1 VPSVAARF
9 RETVRNGADA
19 SRRKPRKT
27 YQYASFFEAWV
38 SFCAKSHR
46 AARAQVTSPGS
57 EDPPGNGTFTAPSPT
72 LHGAASQLPDTP
84 GMESAGRLLFVATV
98 TCYLLGRIFGGGAAP
113 VEVVVYGMTAAF
125 GLEYLLV
132 SWGGLWQRG

>member
-1 VPSVAARF
+1 
-9 RETVRNGADA
+9 
-19 SRRKPRKT
+19 
-27 YQYASFFEAWV
+27 
-38 SFCAKSHR
+38 
-46 AARAQVTSPGS
+46 
-57 EDPPGNGTFTAPSPT
+57 
-72 LHGAASQLPDTP
+72 LQLPDTP

>member
-1 VPSVAARF
+1 MPSVAARF

-19 SRRKPRKT
+19 SRRKRRKS
-27 YQYASFFEAWV
+27 YQYASFFELWV
-38 SFCAKSHR
+38 RFCAESRR
-46 AARAQVTSPGS
+46 AGRAQMTSRLQGS
-57 EDPPGNGTFTAPSPT
+57 AGNGTFTAPSPT
-72 LHGAASQLPDTP
+72 RHGAASLLPDTLR
-84 GMESAGRLLFVATV
+84 MESAGRLLFVALV